1 MQPLQNVYLC
11 GLGALGGMYASRFYA
26 TGVENVKV
34 IADPE
39 RIRRYRDQGISVN
52 GCRLPLSFLAPG
64 DAAPV
69 ADLIVIGVKW
79 HQLQQAIT
87 EVRPFVGEQTIILSL
102 LNGIDSEEVIGREL
116 GIAQP
121 LCSFVV
127 ETDAGRRGSDI
138 EYQTLGT
145 IVFGEPRNTT
155 ISPRV
160 AAVRELFERAGIP
173 YRIPDD
179 MLRALWWKFML
190 NVGMN
195 PTSAIMGAP
204 YGTFQKSAEAR
215 RCVRMACREVLQIAE
230 KIGIALSEEDID
242 AIFPIIDRL
251 APEKKTSMLQ
261 DVEAH
266 RKTEIEIF
274 AGAVVEQ
281 GRRHGVA
288 TPVNEL
294 LLNMISCI
302 EQNYPA
308 APRHGA

>member
-1 MQPLQNVYLC
+1 MKPLQNIYLC
-11 GLGALGGMYASRFYA
+11 GLGALGGMYASRFHA
-26 TGVENVKV
+26 AAVANVKV

-39 RIRRYRDQGISVN
+39 RMRRYQDRGITVN
-52 GCRLPLSFLAPG
+52 GTRLPLAFLAPG
-64 DAAPV
+64 DAAPF

-79 HQLQQAIT
+79 HQLQQAIA

-102 LNGIDSEEVIGREL
+102 LNGVDSEDVISREL

-121 LCSFVV
+121 LYSFVV
-127 ETDAGRRGSDI
+127 ETDAGRKGDDI
-138 EYQTLGT
+138 EYRTLGT
-145 IVFGEPRNTT
+145 IVFGEKRNTT

-160 AAVRELFERAGIP
+160 AAVRELFERTGIP

-179 MLRALWWKFML
+179 MLRELWWKFML

-195 PTSAIMGAP
+195 PTSAVMRAP
-204 YGTFQKSAEAR
+204 YGAFQKSAEAR
-215 RCVRMACREVLQIAE
+215 QCVRMACREVIQIAE
-230 KIGIALSEEDID
+230 KIGIALSEQDID

-261 DVEAH
+261 DVEAQ

-281 GRRHGVA
+281 GRRHGIA
-288 TPVNEL
+288 TPVNDL
-294 LLNMISCI
+294 LFNMIRGI

-308 APRHGA
+308 A

>member
-1 MQPLQNVYLC
+1 MKPLQNVYLC
-11 GLGALGGMYASRFYA
+11 GLGALGGMYASRFSA

-39 RIRRYRDQGISVN
+39 RMRRYRDRGISVN
-52 GCRLPLSFLAPG
+52 GCRLPLSFLTPG
-64 DAAPV
+64 DTAPV

-79 HQLQQAIT
+79 HQLQHAIT

-116 GIAQP
+116 GIP
-121 LCSFVV
+121 LPLYSFVV
-127 ETDAGRRGSDI
+127 ETDAGRRGDDI

-160 AAVRELFERAGIP
+160 AAVRELFERTGIP
-173 YRIPDD
+173 CRVPED

-190 NVGMN
+190 NVGVN

-204 YGTFQKSAEAR
+204 YGVFQKNPEAR
-215 RCVRMACREVLQIAE
+215 QCVRMACREVLDIARQA
-230 KIGIALSEEDID
+230 GISLAEQDID

-251 APEKKTSMLQ
+251 SPEKKTSMLQ
-261 DVEAH
+261 DVEAG
-266 RKTEIEIF
+266 RKTEIEMF
-274 AGAVVEQ
+274 AGTVVEQ
-281 GRRHGVA
+281 GRHYGIA

-294 LLNMISCI
+294 LLNMVLTI
-302 EQNYPA
+302 ERNYPC
-308 APRHGA
+308 PS